1 MKRNKSQF
9 KKTVVDAKNNE
20 NIYISSSKYVYAANK
35 GKQKGKKILIDITGI
50 ELRRYALYHEYM
62 LKHLKLMWPIAF
74 YILH

>member
-1 MKRNKSQF
+1 VKRNKSPF

-50 ELRRYALYHEYM
+50 ELRRYA
-62 LKHLKLMWPIAF
+62 
-74 YILH
+74 